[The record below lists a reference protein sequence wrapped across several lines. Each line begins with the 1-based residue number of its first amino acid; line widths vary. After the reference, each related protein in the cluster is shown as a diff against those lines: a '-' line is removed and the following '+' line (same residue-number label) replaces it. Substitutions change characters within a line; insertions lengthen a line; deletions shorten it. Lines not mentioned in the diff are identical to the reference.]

1 MNEVIIATKNRGK
14 AKDFEALLSP
24 YGIKVL
30 TLYDVAPEL
39 EIEETGT
46 TFREN
51 AALKAETVA
60 EKLGKMVIADD
71 SGLAVDA
78 LGGKPGV
85 YSARYSGEG
94 ATDERNIE
102 KLLAEL
108 SGVPDEERTARFVC
122 VLAVAAPGTETR
134 FFEGACEGRILR
146 TPAGENGFGYDPVFY
161 VPMEERTM
169 AQLTPEEKAV
179 VSHRGEAIR
188 SLEEQAGELF
198 GEKQ

>member
-24 YGIKVL
+24 YGIRVL
-30 TLYDVAPEL
+30 TLFDVAPDL
-39 EIEETGT
+39 DIDETGT

-78 LGGKPGV
+78 LDGKPGV

-102 KLLAEL
+102 KLLADL

-122 VLAVAAPGTETR
+122 VLAVAAPGAETR
-134 FFEGACEGRILR
+134 FFEGTCEGRILR

-161 VPMEERTM
+161 VPKEERTM
-169 AQLTPEEKAV
+169 AQLTPEEKSV

>member
-85 YSARYSGEG
+85 YSARYSGKG

>member
-24 YGIKVL
+24 YGIRVL
-30 TLYDVAPEL
+30 TLFDVAPEL

-78 LGGKPGV
+78 LDGKPGV

-102 KLLAEL
+102 KLLADL
-108 SGVPDEERTARFVC
+108 SGVQDEERTARFVC
-122 VLAVAAPGTETR
+122 VLAVAAPGAETR
-134 FFEGACEGRILR
+134 FFEGTCEGRILR
-146 TPAGENGFGYDPVFY
+146 APAGENGFGYDPVFY
-161 VPMEERTM
+161 VPREERTM

>member
-24 YGIKVL
+24 YGIRVL

-78 LGGKPGV
+78 LDGKPGV

-108 SGVPDEERTARFVC
+108 SGVEDEERTARFVC
-122 VLAVAAPGTETR
+122 VLAVAAPGAETR
-134 FFEGACEGRILR
+134 FFEGTCEGRILR
-146 TPAGENGFGYDPVFY
+146 APAGENGFGYDPVFY
-161 VPMEERTM
+161 VPREERTM
-169 AQLTPEEKAV
+169 AQLTPEEKAA

>member
-30 TLYDVAPEL
+30 TLFDVAPDL

-51 AALKAETVA
+51 AALKAETVS
-60 EKLGKMVIADD
+60 KRLGKMVIADD

-78 LGGKPGV
+78 LDGKPGV

-102 KLLAEL
+102 KLLADL

-122 VLAVAAPGTETR
+122 VLAIAAPGAETQ
-134 FFEGACEGRILR
+134 FFEGTCEGRILR

-161 VPMEERTM
+161 VPREERTM

-198 GEKQ
+198 GENQ